1 MTEQKFTD
9 EEKILSLLKVSDDVY
24 ANAKLTPEESKAL
37 LDLFKSKNAEIERL
51 SEDLRIQ
58 NKYWL
63 CYWRD
68 VFEAGMEK
76 LKAESIKDFADDLM
90 ARAYLS
96 SNWSNSERTYVV
108 EVEDINTLVDEKIGG
123 NNESIQQEDC

>member
-24 ANAKLTPEESKAL
+24 ANAKLTPEEAKAL

-51 SEDLRIQ
+51 SEDLKIQ

-63 CYWRD
+63 YYWKD
-68 VFEAGMEK
+68 VFEVGMEK
-76 LKAESIKDFADDLM
+76 LKAGAIKDFADDLM
-90 ARAYLS
+90 AKAYLS

-108 EVEDINTLVDEKIGG
+108 EVKDIDNLVKEMIG
-123 NNESIQQEDC
+123 EQ